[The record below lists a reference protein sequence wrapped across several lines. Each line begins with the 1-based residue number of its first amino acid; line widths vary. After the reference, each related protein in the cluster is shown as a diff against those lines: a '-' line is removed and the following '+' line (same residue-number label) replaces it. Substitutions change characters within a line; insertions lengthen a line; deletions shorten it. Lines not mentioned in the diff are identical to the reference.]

1 MDGNC
6 QDNPVENSGSEVKAS
21 KIIGSASRYVK
32 LNVGGWL
39 YYTTIGTLT
48 KEDSML
54 RAMFS
59 GRMDVLTDQDGWVLI
74 DRCGKN
80 FDVILNYLRDG
91 SVALPACNAF
101 VEQIMAEATYYCLQ
115 GLVRLCQNWF
125 ESCQWSEEEVKS
137 CRVPIICAAS
147 EEKLLL
153 QSTSRPAIKLL
164 LNRHNNKY
172 SYTPTSDDNLL
183 KNLEL
188 FDKLALRFNERVLF
202 IKDVSAANEV
212 CSWTFFGYGQKVAEV
227 CCTSIVYAPDRKQ
240 TKVEF
245 PEARIYEEAMNA
257 LLYENVAPTPA
268 RCADA
273 GSPSVAVCQHCLS
286 NVFNDEVKTRQVH
299 WKTPTDDVNSLEN
312 SNVIRVVE
320 SFKND
325 LEISHSKY
333 SAKYIQGCKEV
344 KKARIIGPPYRYV
357 KLNVGGCLY
366 YTTIGTLTKE
376 ESMLRLMFTGKVDV
390 LTDEDGW
397 ILIDRCGKYFDD
409 VLNFLRDGK
418 VALPSCKIYV
428 QQLLIEASH
437 YSLNGLIRFC
447 QNWLDSLHM
456 SEEVVKTC
464 HISLVNSSEEKLSLQ
479 YVKRPVIKLAIN
491 RKHQKYA
498 YCANAA
504 TDANLLKNLE
514 LFDKLALRF
523 KDRILFIKD
532 VGLSNEICSWSFYT
546 SSQKEV
552 QVSCTTASGSSH
564 ALAIDKRQTLVEFP
578 EARIYEEAMNTLLR
592 ENIPSAPCTDAGSP
606 LVKQCQHCLSSISG
620 DEVTHDKATSSLKTV
635 HGPP

>member
-212 CSWTFFGYGQKVAEV
+212 CSWTFFGYGQKVAE
-227 CCTSIVYAPDRKQ
+227 
-240 TKVEF
+240 VEF

>member
-1 MDGNC
+1 MD
-6 QDNPVENSGSEVKAS
+6 
-21 KIIGSASRYVK
+21 KIS
-32 LNVGGWL
+32 
-39 YYTTIGTLT
+39 
-48 KEDSML
+48 
-54 RAMFS
+54 
-59 GRMDVLTDQDGWVLI
+59 
-74 DRCGKN
+74 
-80 FDVILNYLRDG
+80 
-91 SVALPACNAF
+91 
-101 VEQIMAEATYYCLQ
+101 
-115 GLVRLCQNWF
+115 
-125 ESCQWSEEEVKS
+125 
-137 CRVPIICAAS
+137 
-147 EEKLLL
+147 
-153 QSTSRPAIKLL
+153 
-164 LNRHNNKY
+164 
-172 SYTPTSDDNLL
+172 
-183 KNLEL
+183 
-188 FDKLALRFNERVLF
+188 
-202 IKDVSAANEV
+202 
-212 CSWTFFGYGQKVAEV
+212 
-227 CCTSIVYAPDRKQ
+227 
-240 TKVEF
+240 
-245 PEARIYEEAMNA
+245 
-257 LLYENVAPTPA
+257 
-268 RCADA
+268 
-273 GSPSVAVCQHCLS
+273 
-286 NVFNDEVKTRQVH
+286 
-299 WKTPTDDVNSLEN
+299 VNSLEN
-312 SNVIRVVE
+312 SN
-320 SFKND
+320 
-325 LEISHSKY
+325 Y

-397 ILIDRCGKYFDD
+397 ILIDRC
-409 VLNFLRDGK
+409 
-418 VALPSCKIYV
+418 
-428 QQLLIEASH
+428 ASH

-479 YVKRPVIKLAIN
+479 YVKRPVIKLTIN

-592 ENIPSAPCTDAGSP
+592 ENIPSAPCTDAGS
-606 LVKQCQHCLSSISG
+606 HWLSSASIACP
-620 DEVTHDKATSSLKTV
+620 VFRAMRLLMTKQPV
-635 HGPP
+635 H

>member
-1 MDGNC
+1 MTFRTTKQILHTRSFGFPVAMDGNC
-6 QDNPVENSGSEVKAS
+6 QDKPVENGGSEVKPA
-21 KIIGSASRYVK
+21 KIVGSASRYVK

-115 GLVRLCQNWF
+115 
-125 ESCQWSEEEVKS
+125 
-137 CRVPIICAAS
+137 
-147 EEKLLL
+147 
-153 QSTSRPAIKLL
+153 
-164 LNRHNNKY
+164 
-172 SYTPTSDDNLL
+172 
-183 KNLEL
+183 
-188 FDKLALRFNERVLF
+188 
-202 IKDVSAANEV
+202 
-212 CSWTFFGYGQKVAEV
+212 
-227 CCTSIVYAPDRKQ
+227 
-240 TKVEF
+240 VEF

-299 WKTPTDDVNSLEN
+299 WKTPTDD
-312 SNVIRVVE
+312 
-320 SFKND
+320 
-325 LEISHSKY
+325 Y
-333 SAKYIQGCKEV
+333 SAKYLQGCKEV
-344 KKARIIGPPYRYV
+344 KTTRIIGPPSRYV

-376 ESMLRLMFTGKVDV
+376 ESMLRLMFSGKVDV

-397 ILIDRCGKYFDD
+397 ILIDRSGKYFDD

-418 VALPSCKIYV
+418 VALPACKIYV

-437 YSLNGLIRFC
+437 YSLNGLMRFC
-447 QNWLDSLHM
+447 QSWLDSLHL

-464 HISLVNSSEEKLSLQ
+464 RISLVNSSEEKLSLQ
-479 YVKRPVIKLAIN
+479 YVRRPVIKLTVN
-491 RKHQKYA
+491 RKHQKYS

-532 VGLSNEICSWSFYT
+532 VGSSNEICSWSFYT

-552 QVSCTTASGSSH
+552 Q
-564 ALAIDKRQTLVEFP
+564 VEFP

-592 ENIPSAPCTDAGSP
+592 ENVPTAPCTDAGSP
-606 LVKQCQHCLSSISG
+606 LVTICQHCLTSIPG
-620 DEVTHDKATSSLKTV
+620 DEVTHDKASNSLKIV

>member
-1 MDGNC
+1 MTFRRSFGFPVAMDGNC

-115 GLVRLCQNWF
+115 
-125 ESCQWSEEEVKS
+125 
-137 CRVPIICAAS
+137 
-147 EEKLLL
+147 
-153 QSTSRPAIKLL
+153 
-164 LNRHNNKY
+164 
-172 SYTPTSDDNLL
+172 
-183 KNLEL
+183 
-188 FDKLALRFNERVLF
+188 
-202 IKDVSAANEV
+202 
-212 CSWTFFGYGQKVAEV
+212 
-227 CCTSIVYAPDRKQ
+227 
-240 TKVEF
+240 VEF

-299 WKTPTDDVNSLEN
+299 WKTPNDDVNSLEN

-479 YVKRPVIKLAIN
+479 YVKRPVIKLTIN

-552 QVSCTTASGSSH
+552 QV
-564 ALAIDKRQTLVEFP
+564 EFP